1 VQTTNGSESIR
12 DLAQRLLAAYEDLD
26 RRFGQAG
33 GLGALLELYD
43 RVRGELDRVENDELT
58 QMTAGIKSLV
68 EALLRMDFELRTI
81 QELKRVLAAA
91 RAAVAPVAG

>member
-1 VQTTNGSESIR
+1 MQTTNGSESIR

>member
-1 VQTTNGSESIR
+1 MQTTNGSESIR

-26 RRFGQAG
+26 RRFGQEG

-91 RAAVAPVAG
+91 RAAVAPVSG

>member
-12 DLAQRLLAAYEDLD
+12 DLVQRLLTAYEDLD

-43 RVRGELDRVENDELT
+43 RVRGELDRVEDDELA
-58 QMTAGIKSLV
+58 QMTAGLKSLV

-91 RAAVAPVAG
+91 RAAVAPAPG